1 MKIRS
6 PRLELG
12 QWNAQC
18 DRCGFTFKAR
28 QLRKEWNGL
37 RVCRECWEPRH
48 PQDSL
53 RGKPDRQST
62 EWARPRSEGLDVSI
76 GSGNEVTEDDL

>member
-1 MKIRS
+1 MKIRE
-6 PRLELG
+6 PRFELG
-12 QWNAQC
+12 QHNADC

-37 RVCRECWEPRH
+37 RVCGDCWEPRH

-53 RGKPDRQST
+53 RGKPDRQANDWS
-62 EWARPRSEGLDVSI
+62 RPRTEGPDVSP
-76 GSGNEVTEDDL
+76 GSGDEVTPEDL